1 VLGNRN
7 SILEQKIILHSSIVE
22 RHIIGLGISLLSYQ
36 SRTTIKAILLSLLM
50 SLYIGNSELMI
61 KRMSNI
67 EGHSAGD
74 IIHSIS
80 DSKSLDLF
88 CSIAKG
94 SVESEV
100 LKQTK
105 GLTRKQYYT
114 RTSQL
119 LEQGLIQRNKGSFS
133 LTCLGVVVHH
143 AQSVIEKGV
152 NNYWKLKAIDSIQS
166 SAEIGE
172 YERTKLIKTIIDDSG
187 IESILVAQ

>member
-1 VLGNRN
+1 MLESVPLGNRN
-7 SILEQKIILHSSIVE
+7 SILEQKIILHSSIVQ
-22 RHIIGLGISLLSYQ
+22 RHIIDLGISLLSYQ

-67 EGHSAGD
+67 EGHSIGD

-105 GLTRKQYYT
+105 GLTRKQV
-114 RTSQL
+114 R
-119 LEQGLIQRNKGSFS
+119 I
-133 LTCLGVVVHH
+133 H
-143 AQSVIEKGV
+143 APA
-152 NNYWKLKAIDSIQS
+152 NYWSKD
-166 SAEIGE
+166 
-172 YERTKLIKTIIDDSG
+172 
-187 IESILVAQ
+187 